1 MSDLTT
7 FCDVD
12 NNTVG
17 FAVAA
22 YVQTIDPVTCAT
34 SYSLVSEYYDT
45 DFVSVGTSLPDG
57 WQQCCCES
65 GGGGGAET
73 VTTITDTVSGNKIG
87 TYTNE
92 LGTPVDINETITAL
106 GYNPATNILTYT
118 DETGASTNVD
128 LTALAIDINVGSLAY
143 NPLTGVITLTE
154 TDGSVHTID
163 ISTLIDVYTV
173 SDTDTVDLTMTGNN
187 ITGVVRID
195 PDSCNTISATASGLI
210 VKPERYRQIRDT
222 NNNNSWLVA
231 SAGDVQRVTETAND
245 CGTEPITF
253 LIQGDTT
260 APGNAPADIFLDR
273 PKVYPNSDTVVFPQ
287 LKVRQTS
294 TVDGAVRLMSAT
306 PVGTILTVGTTSARV
321 SKPTMA
327 TVVGEGEAFTITPI
341 TQTVP
346 FEEFQWAYDLYVDGV
361 FVQGGNQLFQLKNN
375 LITPAGSQMLCNTWG
390 SFFFQTVLQ
399 PGATRSVSV
408 RMRVAI
414 NNFTGT
420 NLNVQWMKSEH
431 RLQVVYV

>member
-1 MSDLTT
+1 MIVRSQWGDDNGLIFWSEKT
-7 FCDVD
+7 FDCDGV
-12 NNTVG
+12 
-17 FAVAA
+17 
-22 YVQTIDPVTCAT
+22 
-34 SYSLVSEYYDT
+34 LVSSTNLDA
-45 DFVSVGTSLPDG
+45 DG
-57 WQQCCCES
+57 NVVVPVPPFTQCGP
-65 GGGGGAET
+65 GGGGGVVPDV
-73 VTTITDTVSGNKIG
+73 VTTLVDNGDGTW

-92 LGTPVDINETITAL
+92 IGATTTLAL
-106 GYNPATNILTYT
+106 DVNIGSLSYNPV
-118 DETGASTNVD
+118 TGEIS
-128 LTALAIDINVGSLAY
+128 
-143 NPLTGVITLTE
+143 LTE
-154 TDGSVHTID
+154 TDGTIHTID

-195 PDSCNTISATASGLI
+195 PDTCNTISSSAAGLLA
-210 VKPERYRQIRDT
+210 KPERYRQIQDT
-222 NNNNSWLVA
+222 NNAQQWLAASVA
-231 SAGDVQRVTETAND
+231 DATRVTETGND

-253 LIQGDTT
+253 LMQGDATG
-260 APGNAPADIFLDR
+260 PGNSSLDFFLDR
-273 PKVYPNSDTVVFPQ
+273 PKTYAGSDTVVFPQ

-306 PVGTILTVGTTSARV
+306 PIGTILTVGTTSARV